1 MDYTFS
7 FKISKDSISINK
19 IKRTIDKKG
28 LNNTNVIDTREL
40 KFSPEYIKENKDLV
54 ATFLNVV
61 ILKKN
66 INTCIINTTECLED
80 LVELVNSWEKINK
93 LVFKED
99 FTIDFSVFM
108 KLLDNNYLKTMECYN
123 MPSYLME
130 RLDMNK
136 KMKIITREKKKY
148 QSKFMNENLLSSYSD
163 IYYKKSIF
171 ITAPFDEKELVE
183 LQNFMAINNSLRTIR
198 IINFS
203 NEAIAVVLNEIKNYK
218 KRNVVI
224 SIDQKGNDLDMIYKT
239 IPYLKKNYK
248 KYLNDYNIKFKI
260 NYSWEYKKNYYMQ
273 EFNLKML
280 STIILIIIVLLIIIF
295 GFNSYKEYIDSNK
308 VDDQMSEINDILD
321 QFTNQMPDSDDADI
335 IGDSTSTVDSSNY
348 SGIYYT
354 NFSQVFD
361 ELKEINPDTIGWIKV
376 NNTKID
382 YPVAQ
387 AKDNKYYLSHDFKK
401 QKNSLGWVYMDY
413 RNNPNDLNK
422 NTILYGHN
430 VKGGIMFGTLSQT
443 LNPSYYNKEANNYIT
458 FNTVNYN
465 MKWKI
470 FSVYRIPETTDYL
483 QYDFLSKDDY
493 LKFIDMIRSR
503 SKIHFDAD
511 VNENSKIL
519 TLSTCSTNQTR
530 NVVHAVLVEVTNNK
544 VEESEPITESPT
556 TQVKR

>member
-19 IKRTIDKKG
+19 TKRTIDKKG
-28 LNNTNVIDTREL
+28 LNNTNVIDTKEL
-40 KFSPEYIKENKDLV
+40 KFSPEYIKDNSDLV
-54 ATFLNVV
+54 STFLNVV
-61 ILKKN
+61 IIKKN
-66 INTCIINTTECLED
+66 ITTCIINTTECIED
-80 LVELVNSWEKINK
+80 LVGLVNSWEKITK
-93 LVFKED
+93 LIFKED
-99 FTIDFSVFM
+99 ISINFAIFM

-136 KMKIITREKKKY
+136 KVKIITREKKVY
-148 QSKFMNENLLSSYSD
+148 ESRFMKENLMSSYSD
-163 IYYKKSIF
+163 IYYKKNIIIS
-171 ITAPFDEKELVE
+171 TPFDEKELVE
-183 LQNFMAINNSLRTIR
+183 LQNFMAINNSLKSIR
-198 IINFS
+198 IINFT
-203 NEAIAVVLNEIKNYK
+203 NEAIAVILNEIKNYK
-218 KRNVVI
+218 KRNIVI
-224 SIDQKGNDLDMIYKT
+224 SIDEKGNDLNVIYKT

-280 STIILIIIVLLIIIF
+280 STIILIIIVILIIIF
-295 GFNSYKEYIDSNK
+295 GFNSYKEFKDSNK

-321 QFTNQMPDSDDADI
+321 QFTGQIPDSDDIDV

-354 NFSQVFD
+354 NFSRVFN
-361 ELKEINPDTIGWIKV
+361 ELKEINQDTVGWVKV

-382 YPVAQ
+382 YPVVQ

-401 QKNSLGWVYMDY
+401 QKNSLGWIFMDY

-430 VKGGIMFGTLSQT
+430 VKGGIMFGTVSQT
-443 LNPSYYNKEANNYIT
+443 FNQSYYNKESNNYIT

-483 QYDFLSKDDY
+483 QYDFLSKEDY
-493 LKFIDMIRSR
+493 KNFINMIRSR
-503 SKIHFDAD
+503 SKIQFDTE
-511 VNENSKIL
+511 VNEDSKIL

-530 NVVHAVLVEVTNNK
+530 NVIHAVLVEVTNNT
-544 VEESEPITESPT
+544 VEETESITESPT
-556 TQVKR
+556 TPTKR

>member
-19 IKRTIDKKG
+19 TKRTIDKKG
-28 LNNTNVIDTREL
+28 LNNTNVIDTKEL
-40 KFSPEYIKENKDLV
+40 KFSPEYIKDNSDLV
-54 ATFLNVV
+54 STFLNVV
-61 ILKKN
+61 IIKKN
-66 INTCIINTTECLED
+66 ITTCIINTTECIED
-80 LVELVNSWEKINK
+80 LVGLVNSWEKITK
-93 LVFKED
+93 LIFKED
-99 FTIDFSVFM
+99 ISINFAIFM

-136 KMKIITREKKKY
+136 KVKIITREKKVY
-148 QSKFMNENLLSSYSD
+148 ESRFMKENLMSSYSD
-163 IYYKKSIF
+163 IYYKKNIIIS
-171 ITAPFDEKELVE
+171 TPFDEKELVE
-183 LQNFMAINNSLRTIR
+183 LQNFMAINNSLKSIR
-198 IINFS
+198 IINFT
-203 NEAIAVVLNEIKNYK
+203 NEAIAVILNEIKNYK
-218 KRNVVI
+218 KRNIVI
-224 SIDQKGNDLDMIYKT
+224 SIDEKGNDLNVIYKT

-280 STIILIIIVLLIIIF
+280 STIILIIIVILIIIF
-295 GFNSYKEYIDSNK
+295 GFNSYKEFKDSNK

-321 QFTNQMPDSDDADI
+321 QFTGQIPDSDDIDV

-354 NFSQVFD
+354 NFSRVFN
-361 ELKEINPDTIGWIKV
+361 ELKEINQDTVGWVKV

-382 YPVAQ
+382 YPVVQ

-401 QKNSLGWVYMDY
+401 QKNSLGWIFMDY

-430 VKGGIMFGTLSQT
+430 VKGGIMFGTVSQT
-443 LNPSYYNKEANNYIT
+443 FNQSYYNKESNNYIT

-483 QYDFLSKDDY
+483 QYDFLSKEDY
-493 LKFIDMIRSR
+493 KNFINMIRSR
-503 SKIHFDAD
+503 SKIQFDTE
-511 VNENSKIL
+511 VNEDSKIL

-530 NVVHAVLVEVTNNK
+530 NVIHAVLVEVTNNT
-544 VEESEPITESPT
+544 VEETESITESPT
-556 TQVKR
+556 TSTKR

>member
-19 IKRTIDKKG
+19 TKRTIDKKG
-28 LNNTNVIDTREL
+28 LNNTNVIDTKEL
-40 KFSPEYIKENKDLV
+40 KFSPEYIKDNSDLV
-54 ATFLNVV
+54 STFLNVV
-61 ILKKN
+61 IIKKN
-66 INTCIINTTECLED
+66 ITTCIINTTECIED
-80 LVELVNSWEKINK
+80 LVGLVNSWEKITK
-93 LVFKED
+93 LIFKED
-99 FTIDFSVFM
+99 ISINFAIFM

-136 KMKIITREKKKY
+136 KVKIITREKKLY
-148 QSKFMNENLLSSYSD
+148 ESRFMKENLMSSYSD
-163 IYYKKSIF
+163 IYYKKNIIIS
-171 ITAPFDEKELVE
+171 TPFDEKELVE
-183 LQNFMAINNSLRTIR
+183 LQNFMAINNSLKSIR
-198 IINFS
+198 IINFT
-203 NEAIAVVLNEIKNYK
+203 NEAIAVILNEIKNYK
-218 KRNVVI
+218 KRNIVI
-224 SIDQKGNDLDMIYKT
+224 SIDEKGNDLNVIYKT

-280 STIILIIIVLLIIIF
+280 STIILIIIVILIIIF
-295 GFNSYKEYIDSNK
+295 GFNSYKEFKDSNK

-321 QFTNQMPDSDDADI
+321 QFTGQIPDSDDIDV

-354 NFSQVFD
+354 NFSRVFN
-361 ELKEINPDTIGWIKV
+361 ELKEINQDTVGWVKV

-382 YPVAQ
+382 YPVVQ

-401 QKNSLGWVYMDY
+401 QKNSLGWIFMDY

-430 VKGGIMFGTLSQT
+430 VKGGIMFGTVSQT
-443 LNPSYYNKEANNYIT
+443 FNQSYYNKESNNYIT

-483 QYDFLSKDDY
+483 QYDFLSKEDY
-493 LKFIDMIRSR
+493 KKSYC
-503 SKIHFDAD
+503 K
-511 VNENSKIL
+511 
-519 TLSTCSTNQTR
+519 
-530 NVVHAVLVEVTNNK
+530 
-544 VEESEPITESPT
+544 
-556 TQVKR
+556 